1 MWSNQN
7 SELITGLLSDTW
19 CRTLQSCCSFCFSN
33 YTLSYITQ
41 RYTFHAVKPFTAIIL
56 YYYIFIP
63 NVFLVTTSC
72 NGASQSENFTLQVLL
87 LCVIMNRKLSCDYR
101 LCMSACNYCTLSG
114 KQLLRYFQLFLSV
127 IVNSLLSFSSSQKQN
142 ELNVKGEL
150 WFCPS
155 VCSCSRSCQS
165 QHSCWGSDVCELT
178 NHSTL
183 GIEEGGASKR
193 QEVMC

>member
-1 MWSNQN
+1 MDAACVVQSELRTHYWASFRHVMQN
-7 SELITGLLSDTW
+7 SSELLQLLL
-19 CRTLQSCCSFCFSN
+19 LQL
-33 YTLSYITQ
+33 YPPYITQ

-114 KQLLRYFQLFLSV
+114 KQLLRYFQLFLSI

-142 ELNVKGEL
+142 ELKVKGEL
-150 WFCPS
+150 
-155 VCSCSRSCQS
+155 
-165 QHSCWGSDVCELT
+165 
-178 NHSTL
+178 
-183 GIEEGGASKR
+183 
-193 QEVMC
+193 